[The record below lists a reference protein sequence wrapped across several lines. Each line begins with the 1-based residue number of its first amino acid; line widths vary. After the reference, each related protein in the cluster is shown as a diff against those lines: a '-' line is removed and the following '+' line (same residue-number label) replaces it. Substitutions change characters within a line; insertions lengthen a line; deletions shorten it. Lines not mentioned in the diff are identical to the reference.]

1 LAFHPY
7 PQLIRAVFNPQRFGP
22 PLGFT
27 RASTWP
33 WIDRFGFGSTP
44 ADSFALFRLAFA
56 PAPTLN
62 VLASPA
68 RSNSPDHNAK
78 GTQSPPRRPKAPQR
92 LPPLVSVR
100 FQVLFHSPPGVL
112 FTFPSRYSFTIG
124 RDQSL
129 ALEGGPPRFRQ
140 GFSGP
145 ALLGYL
151 GHLRTLGSP
160 TGLSPRAVGRSRP
173 LRLPKV
179 RQAGTSPTVAPQPH
193 SARAMVWA
201 LPRSIA
207 STWGIST

>member
-1 LAFHPY
+1 MAFHPY

-27 RASTWP
+27 PASTWP

-44 ADSFALFRLAFA
+44 TDSFALFRLAFA
-56 PAPTLN
+56 PAPVLN
-62 VLASPA
+62 TLASPA

-78 GTQSPPRRPKAPQR
+78 GTQSPPHTRRCR
-92 LPPLVSVR
+92 LRLLPLVSAR

-112 FTFPSRYSFTIG
+112 FTFPSRYSFAIG
-124 RDQSL
+124 RSQSL

-145 ALLGYL
+145 ALLGY
-151 GHLRTLGSP
+151 HSHRRITSSP

-173 LRLPKV
+173 LRLPTI
-179 RQAGTSPTVAPQPH
+179 RTAGIAP
-193 SARAMVWA
+193 
-201 LPRSIA
+201 L
-207 STWGIST
+207 